1 MERTSSLVYQWDHNC
16 QRIHDKIQSQ
26 VWHIQRELFEME
38 CDHPPDLKH
47 LLFFY
52 KKWHYNNELHTRTKE
67 EISTRKRVLESLLK
81 KGYGVSTALAD
92 DMAAI
97 QRHDLSICFKR
108 LQEVFARELPGVKNH
123 IYLPRDQEANHNSG
137 YIIRELCKKLNEDY
151 DSNLPQVE
159 APLPRIPIDLFLSIE
174 RETPPYAHMAIMDR
188 MFLELTEESA
198 TIMEGTIGEV
208 NTDSPEHLKYIA
220 SRNLR
225 ELFIYLYDSIGRDIV
240 IDIDSIRTIHHSLT
254 RDLDLSHTWNAGE
267 FRTEDFEDKSGLTF
281 EFGNFGR
288 GIEEL
293 AHFLAQADWQAD
305 NLQKFTSALARLY
318 YMLLSIHPF
327 LDSNGR
333 TSKCLINHLIMR
345 RGLPPLLFDVHEEI
359 LCLPR
364 YGGTVMMM
372 QQYFMRRIAASI
384 ERYLFEREKIVH
396 HNNLEKYFF
405 RVDFD
410 AGFYFRHLN
419 GLFPLIEVD
428 FKIYVLDEG
437 HERYQSYLN
446 QCKIVVPEEKLIHE
460 IDIYYGFTRKHSRQW
475 EGEGTLQIA
484 SLWKRG
490 TDSHGVLYY
499 HANAFISL
507 GPHLAPYFNLELSLA
522 CPSRSLIFNN
532 KSLNYVFAMDRPH
545 LIRIIGDWL
554 VKKIV
559 DDPFF
564 CAPSLET
571 LRRLRERLEHSSSR
585 LARLHECPESGE
597 VEYHAAMQ
605 GMHPQPAAEFREVFV
620 PLVLHFLE
628 THNFLE
634 REDLQDPDNGQ
645 LLLYCVHHL
654 VPYTVKIFG
663 YP

>member
-1 MERTSSLVYQWDHNC
+1 MR
-16 QRIHDKIQSQ
+16 Q
-26 VWHIQRELFEME
+26 VWHIQKELYEME
-38 CDHPPDLKH
+38 RDRPPDLRQ
-47 LLFFY
+47 LLYFY
-52 KKWHYNNELHTRTKE
+52 KKWHYNNELYTRTKE
-67 EISTRKRVLESLLK
+67 EISIRKRVLETLLK
-81 KGYGVSTALAD
+81 KGYGVSTALAED
-92 DMAAI
+92 LAAI
-97 QRHDLSICFKR
+97 QRHDLSSCFRR
-108 LQEVFARELPGVKNH
+108 LQDIFTRELSGVKNH
-123 IYLPRDQEANHNSG
+123 IYLPHDQEANHNSG
-137 YIIRELCKKLNEDY
+137 YIIRELCRKLNEDY
-151 DSNLPQVE
+151 DSNLPHVE

-174 RETPPYAHMAIMDR
+174 RDTPPYAHMAILNR

-208 NTDSPEHLKYIA
+208 NTDPPEHLKYIA

-225 ELFIYLYDSIGRDIV
+225 ELFTYLYDSIGRDIV

-254 RDLDLSHTWNAGE
+254 RDLDLSHTWKAGE
-267 FRTEDFEDKSGLTF
+267 FRTEDFGDKSGLTF
-281 EFGNFGR
+281 EFGNFER

-293 AHFLAQADWQAD
+293 AGFLAQADWQAE
-305 NLQKFTSALARLY
+305 NLQKFTSALAKLY

-345 RGLPPLLFDVHEEI
+345 RGLPPLLFDVHEEV

-396 HNNLEKYFF
+396 HGNLEKYFF

-428 FKIYVLDEG
+428 FKIYVPDES
-437 HERYQSYLN
+437 HELYQSYLN
-446 QCKIVVPEEKLIHE
+446 QCKIAVPEEKLIHE
-460 IDIYYGFTRKHSRQW
+460 MDIYYGFTRKNSRQW
-475 EGEGTLQIA
+475 EGEGALQIA

-499 HANAFISL
+499 SANAFIQL
-507 GPHLAPYFNLELSLA
+507 GPHIAPYYHLELSLA
-522 CPSRSLIFNN
+522 CPSRALIFNN
-532 KSLNYVFAMDRPH
+532 KSLNYVFSMDRPH
-545 LIRIIGDWL
+545 LIRIFGDML

-559 DDPFF
+559 GDELFLTS
-564 CAPSLET
+564 SLES
-571 LRRLRERLEHSSSR
+571 LRRLRERLEIHSSELSS
-585 LARLHECPESGE
+585 AHNISGTEISELHM
-597 VEYHAAMQ
+597 AMRD
-605 GMHPQPAAEFREVFV
+605 MYPQQAAEFREVFV

-634 REDLQDPDNGQ
+634 REDPQDPDNVQ
-645 LLLYCVHHL
+645 LLLYCVQHL
-654 VPYTVKIFG
+654 VPNTVKIFG